1 MPTGIMN
8 NTQAVSLYAYKNNL
22 AWDRVQSNADG
33 NLKVNIENSNIA
45 ITTDGSTLN
54 TSDSTA
60 HTKLDNINSN
70 LSGLATQATLASV
83 DTTLSSGTIRIDP
96 VGTTTQPT
104 SDTVTHNKL
113 DGINSNLSGLATQAT
128 LASIDS
134 SLSGTLT
141 VAGTFSDTTTHL
153 KLDGINSNLSGLAT
167 ESTLSNIEASHYADG
182 ETIAATDTGI
192 LVMGRNGTNVARPIH
207 ITNNGD
213 VEVEI
218 ADFVKG
224 QDTMSASF
232 PVVLASD
239 QSDINIKVN
248 SFKQEGSTN
257 NIENNASIIS
267 GAASSLSADISNM
280 RECNIIV
287 EDSSTSSFDG
297 YDVEISGDSG
307 TTYFTINNLY
317 PVLNG
322 AGTKRFA
329 YASLNVGGLDLIRI
343 RNTSSTDTYTN
354 VNASVFGSP

>member
-22 AWDRVQSNADG
+22 TWDRVQSNADG

-54 TSDSTA
+54 TNDTTT
-60 HTKLDNINSN
+60 HTKLDGVNSN

-96 VGTTTQPT
+96 IGTTTQPT
-104 SDTVTHNKL
+104 SDTTNHNKL
-113 DGINSNLSGLATQAT
+113 DTINTSLSGLATQST

-141 VAGTFSDTTTHL
+141 ISGNVTDTTTHT
-153 KLDGINSNLSGLAT
+153 KLDGVNSNLSGLAT
-167 ESTLSNIEASHYADG
+167 QATLSNIEASHYANGDA
-182 ETIAATDTGI
+182 IAATDTGI
-192 LVMGRNGTNVARPIH
+192 LVMGRDNSNNAHPLH
-207 ITNNGD
+207 ITQNGD

-224 QDTMSASF
+224 QALMAASF
-232 PVVLASD
+232 PVVLSSD

-248 SFKQEGSTN
+248 SFKHEGSTN
-257 NIENNASIIS
+257 NIENNSSISS
-267 GAASSLSADISNM
+267 GAATSLSADISNM

-287 EDSSTSSFDG
+287 EDTNTASYDG
-297 YDVEISGDSG
+297 YNVEISGDNG

-329 YASLNVGGLDLIRI
+329 YASLNVGGLDLLRL
-343 RNTSSTDTYTN
+343 RNSSATDTYTN